1 MLNNQGRGFLKNCNL
16 WVFAFLFIFSISS
29 YLTKTNLKLNIVRR
43 VSEIALY
50 PFEKTTASV
59 KNVITVSRENMVLRK
74 EIAVISLKIQRC
86 ANIKRENK
94 ILRELYGFKPM
105 IDYTLIPCE
114 IIGKNPGLYNSSI
127 IIDGGIEDSIQK
139 NMPVIS
145 AEGLVGKIIE
155 ISQKSSELITLYN
168 RSSFVSA
175 IDLRSRVHGIVKWH
189 SGEVMVLDDVP
200 LHSDIKDGDTLLTSG
215 MGGVFPKGIFI
226 GEVIK
231 VEESPKEIVMKI
243 EIVPFVD
250 YSLLEEVFV
259 ITESKTTIT
268 LPVLVT
274 ESIKM
279 PAVNLDL
286 FKTIRN
292 PHSFALYICNDP
304 KK

>member
-1 MLNNQGRGFLKNCNL
+1 VANNQRRGFLKNCNL
-16 WVFAFLFIFSISS
+16 WVFAILFIFSISS
-29 YLTKTNLKLNIVRR
+29 YSTKANLKLNIVRR
-43 VSEIALY
+43 VSEIAIY
-50 PFEKTTASV
+50 PFEKTTTSI
-59 KNVITVSRENMVLRK
+59 KNVITVYRENMVLRK

-86 ANIKRENK
+86 TNIKRENK
-94 ILRELYGFKPM
+94 ILRELYSFKPM
-105 IDYTLIPCE
+105 IDYNLIPCE

-145 AEGLVGKIIE
+145 AKGLVGKIIE
-155 ISQKSSELITLYN
+155 ISQKSSELVTLYN

-175 IDLRSRVHGIVKWH
+175 IALRSRVHGIVKWQ
-189 SGEVMVLDDVP
+189 SGGVMVLDDVP
-200 LHSDIKDGDTLLTSG
+200 LHSDIKAGDTLLTSG

-268 LPVLVT
+268 LPVSVT
-274 ESIKM
+274 ESIKI
-279 PAVNLDL
+279 PGVNLDL

-292 PHSFALYICNDP
+292 PQSFVPYTHSDS